1 MKAIFKLI
9 LAALSCFAVES
20 FVKPMF
26 LTRTVLTKVPM
37 AKHNFL
43 DFARKSSVSDKYFI
57 IQSILNH
64 VILSRSDLLLHYCY
78 QNLNYTDVL
87 HINLSADLERIV
99 RTHYSSKNVLE
110 LFDII
115 KTSSYA
121 KDCHI
126 DVILLNQT
134 LPLK

>member
-1 MKAIFKLI
+1 MCLRQYSIAFTHAKNPQFQQAIVI
-9 LAALSCFAVES
+9 
-20 FVKPMF
+20 
-26 LTRTVLTKVPM
+26 
-37 AKHNFL
+37 
-43 DFARKSSVSDKYFI
+43 FI
-57 IQSILNH
+57 IQSLLNH
-64 VILSRSDLLLHYCY
+64 VIMSRSDLLLHYCY

-99 RTHYSSKNVLE
+99 RAHYSSKNVLE

>member
-1 MKAIFKLI
+1 
-9 LAALSCFAVES
+9 
-20 FVKPMF
+20 
-26 LTRTVLTKVPM
+26 M

-43 DFARKSSVSDKYFI
+43 DFARTSSVPDKYFI

-64 VILSRSDLLLHYCY
+64 VVLRRSDLLLDYCCK
-78 QNLNYTDVL
+78 NLNYTDVL
-87 HINLSADLERIV
+87 HINLSADLECIV
-99 RTHYSSKNVLE
+99 RTHYSSTNVLE

-126 DVILLNQT
+126 DITLLNQT